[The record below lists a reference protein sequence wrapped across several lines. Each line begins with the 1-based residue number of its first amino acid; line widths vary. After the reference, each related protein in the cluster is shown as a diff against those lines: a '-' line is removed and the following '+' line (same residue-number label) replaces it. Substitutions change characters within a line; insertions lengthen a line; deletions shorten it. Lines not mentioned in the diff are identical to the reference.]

1 MKSPRQRILAA
12 FILMMTVLML
22 SGCIRER
29 GPGGMP
35 EKAGPYKC
43 YYGDV
48 DYASVLRWN
57 GIIYMENSDGDI
69 SGLKTGD
76 KVGKIRYRKADH
88 TCPRD
93 PMQDGDA
100 TLLEVGTQLYE
111 VKGYKAAARL
121 MAGDRLYEATDNP
134 SARTLN
140 DLLDIE
146 GKIKTVRF
154 VSGMDGSP
162 LKDFTPEASAVFIR
176 EYPKLK
182 YVPFR
187 QLAKETKQWVG
198 DKYWLE
204 LELNDGS
211 SRRMVYNAM
220 FAAFHPSGY
229 ATPELA
235 RLVEAQRKLIYAQ

>member
-1 MKSPRQRILAA
+1 MKSPRQRLLAA

-22 SGCIRER
+22 SGCMRE
-29 GPGGMP
+29 GVPGGMP

-48 DYASVLRWN
+48 DYVSVLRWN
-57 GIIYMENSDGDI
+57 GITYMDNSDGDI

-220 FAAFHPSGY
+220 FAAFQPSGY

>member
-1 MKSPRQRILAA
+1 MKSPRQWFLAA
-12 FILMMTVLML
+12 FSIMMTVLTL
-22 SGCIRER
+22 SSCM
-29 GPGGMP
+29 PGGMP
-35 EKAGPYKC
+35 EKIGPYKC

-48 DYASVLRWN
+48 DYVSVLRWN
-57 GIIYMENSDGDI
+57 GITYMDNSDGDI
-69 SGLKTGD
+69 SGLNTGE
-76 KVGKIRYRKADH
+76 KIGKIRYRKADH

-121 MAGDRLYEATDNP
+121 MAGDRLYEATENP

-146 GKIKTVRF
+146 GKIQSVRF

-162 LKDFTPEASAVFIR
+162 LKDFTPQASAVFIR

-182 YVPFR
+182 YVPFN

-198 DKYWLE
+198 NKYWLE
-204 LELNDGS
+204 IELNDGS
-211 SRRMVYNAM
+211 SRRIVYNAM

-235 RLVEAQRKLIYAQ
+235 RLVEEQRKLIYAK

>member
-1 MKSPRQRILAA
+1 MKSPKRWLLAA
-12 FILMMTVLML
+12 FSMMMAALIL
-22 SGCIRER
+22 SGCM
-29 GPGGMP
+29 PVGMP
-35 EKAGPYKC
+35 EKMGPYKC

-57 GIIYMENSDGDI
+57 DITYMDNNDGDI

-76 KVGKIRYRKADH
+76 RIGKINYRKADH
-88 TCPRD
+88 QCPRN
-93 PMQDGDA
+93 PMQNGDA
-100 TLLEVGTQLYE
+100 TVLEVGTPLYA
-111 VKGYKAAARL
+111 VKGYKTSARL
-121 MAGDRLYEATDNP
+121 MAGERLYEATDNP
-134 SARTLN
+134 SAQTMN

-154 VSGMDGSP
+154 TSGMDGSP

-182 YVPFR
+182 YIPFD
-187 QLAKETKQWVG
+187 QLSKETKQWVG

-204 LELNDGS
+204 IEMTDGS
-211 SRRMVYNAM
+211 SRRITYNTM
-220 FAAFHPSGY
+220 FEAFHPSCY

-235 RLVEAQRKLIYAQ
+235 RLVEEQRKLIYVK